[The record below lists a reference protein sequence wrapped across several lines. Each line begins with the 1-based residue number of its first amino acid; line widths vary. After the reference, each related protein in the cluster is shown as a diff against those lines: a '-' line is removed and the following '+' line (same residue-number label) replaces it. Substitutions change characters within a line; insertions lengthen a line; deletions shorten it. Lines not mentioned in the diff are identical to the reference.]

1 MALTGADVKHVVVAC
16 DAGMGS
22 SVLLTTQLAKR
33 FKPLGVEVSHAQVDK
48 VPAAAQVVVCH
59 QALAARAR
67 GAAPDAVVIPF
78 SLFMGDPAL
87 DRLEQALRDDAP
99 VQA

>member
-1 MALTGADVKHVVVAC
+1 
-16 DAGMGS
+16 
-22 SVLLTTQLAKR
+22 
-33 FKPLGVEVSHAQVDK
+33 VSHAQVDS
-48 VPAAAQVVVCH
+48 VPAGAQVVVCH
-59 QALAARAR
+59 QALVDRAR
-67 GAAPDAVVIPF
+67 GAAPEAVVIPF